1 MFVLSISRAVA
12 TSCWALPRLTG
23 SRLGDQPDRDDRLH
37 RNPQRGLLGRRSSCG
52 TARPRPLDLLAPSQV
67 RSSPRRLLE
76 ASLFLR
82 QLASDDV
89 RDGRTDDVALWHHG
103 RVMAAM
109 EQSIVAVLRS
119 AGYTV
124 EPDANDMEPF
134 SVLVQ
139 GLAEGPL
146 WRDGLG
152 NQRAE
157 AVVMNPSLRGRA
169 CRPFLS
175 FDVFAEAPGYLHVS
189 PISRA

>member
-1 MFVLSISRAVA
+1 VCAEHRDPRFRTGASVTIDAGADAGGGVWVA
-12 TSCWALPRLTG
+12 W
-23 SRLGDQPDRDDRLH
+23 
-37 RNPQRGLLGRRSSCG
+37 
-52 TARPRPLDLLAPSQV
+52 
-67 RSSPRRLLE
+67 E
-76 ASLFLR
+76 ASPFLR
-82 QLASDDV
+82 QLASDAV

-146 WRDGLG
+146 WRDGLD
-152 NQRAE
+152 RA
-157 AVVMNPSLRGRA
+157 ATSGPKQ
-169 CRPFLS
+169 
-175 FDVFAEAPGYLHVS
+175 
-189 PISRA
+189 